1 MSIIDIH
8 PGLKKRQFAR
18 GHAIVMAPVAEFVA
32 RAIRRHVQ
40 AWLMRRA
47 IASLRS
53 LDDRTLA
60 DIGIYRFEIEAV
72 VRREMAQHG

>member
-1 MSIIDIH
+1 MSHILHFPRAVPEDH
-8 PGLKKRQFAR
+8 R
-18 GHAIVMAPVAEFVA
+18 GAVRCQIGDLIT
-32 RAIRRHVQ
+32 RAIRRHIQ

-60 DIGIYRFEIEAV
+60 DIGIYRCEIEAV

>member
-8 PGLKKRQFAR
+8 LGLKRRQFVR
-18 GHAIVMAPVAEFVA
+18 GEAIMAPFAG
-32 RAIRRHVQ
+32 AIRRQVQ